1 MSPCYV
7 TVQRILSPDLDPSI
21 TAPSGVEE
29 AFTEDP
35 FPAVGTK
42 VRSGVI
48 LFGDVAPE
56 DGIRSKGSV
65 GSIVG
70 TKDKKLVP
78 LLLGAISRSVGA

>member
-1 MSPCYV
+1 VSPCYDA
-7 TVQRILSPDLDPSI
+7 VQKILSPDLDPSI
-21 TAPSGVEE
+21 AASSGVEV

-42 VRSGVI
+42 VGSVI
-48 LFGDVAPE
+48 IFFGDVAPE
-56 DGIRSKGSV
+56 DGIRSTGSV

>member
-48 LFGDVAPE
+48 LFGDVAPVV
-56 DGIRSKGSV
+56 DGAGYSAARFCSIDIGHSAQSV
-65 GSIVG
+65 ERAC
-70 TKDKKLVP
+70 TK
-78 LLLGAISRSVGA
+78 